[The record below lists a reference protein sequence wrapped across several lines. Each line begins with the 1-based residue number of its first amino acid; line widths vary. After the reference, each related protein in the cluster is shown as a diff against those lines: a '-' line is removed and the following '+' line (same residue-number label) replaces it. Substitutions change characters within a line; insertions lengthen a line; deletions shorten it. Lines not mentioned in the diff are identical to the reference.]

1 MANEKGFS
9 NAPEEVESTNE
20 QQRQNYILA
29 IANDEYPDAPLNNCI
44 RDAEAFIDIL
54 LKQYSFDSQRVMF
67 FKNANRK
74 TILNAFKEI
83 VTKITPNDN
92 LVIYY
97 SGHGFYEEAID
108 EGSWVPSGATH
119 HDSDE
124 FISNSDLKKRLEAI
138 KSHHTVLICD
148 SCYSGSLF
156 LTGNTRAFGEEYL
169 DKFPS
174 RWGLASGRLQKV
186 SDGTKG
192 GHSPFAEALLFHLKE
207 NEIPLSMMEL
217 SIRVIQQVGANT
229 GGQMP
234 IGEPLQVAGHKS
246 GQFIFRPKNAKE
258 LPSVPIPKPS
268 IEAQPT
274 KDIEASSTQDEPV
287 KPMMKFD
294 SEAAMRHFT
303 QNNTDATLA
312 MVKDFATAS
321 GNKNAQ
327 TAVIM
332 LQAEFND
339 LKRSEM
345 MGVLSY
351 QEQSLKKNQLNS
363 RLLDLIG
370 TL

>member
-1 MANEKGFS
+1 MTNEKGFS
-9 NAPEEVESTNE
+9 NVPDIDSTNE
-20 QQRQNYILA
+20 QQKQNYILA
-29 IANDEYPDAPLNNCI
+29 IANDAYPDAPLNNCI
-44 RDAEAFIDIL
+44 RDAEAFIKIL
-54 LKQYSFDSQRVMF
+54 VNQYNFDNQKVTF
-67 FKNANRK
+67 LKNADRK
-74 TILNAFKEI
+74 VILNAFKDA
-83 VTKITPNDN
+83 VAKITPNDN
-92 LVIYY
+92 LLIYY

-119 HDSDE
+119 QDSDE

-156 LTGNTRAFGEEYL
+156 LSANTRGFGEEYL
-169 DKFPS
+169 EKFPS

-186 SDGTKG
+186 SDGAKG
-192 GHSPFAEALLFHLKE
+192 GHSPFADALLFHLKE
-207 NEIPLSMMEL
+207 NDIPLSMMEL
-217 SIRVIQQVGANT
+217 CIRVIQQVGANT

-258 LPSVPIPKPS
+258 IADVPIKKPTEVQPTRS
-268 IEAQPT
+268 IEPT
-274 KDIEASSTQDEPV
+274 PLQEE
-287 KPMMKFD
+287 KPKVTIAKFD
-294 SEAAMRHFT
+294 TDKAMRYFT
-303 QNNTDATLA
+303 QNNTDAIFG
-312 MVKDFATAS
+312 MIKDYATAS
-321 GNKNAQ
+321 ENKTAQ

-351 QEQSLKKNQLNS
+351 QEQSLKKNQLNA
-363 RLLDLIG
+363 RLLDLIN